1 MFADIEVLRVTA
13 DTYRRAAGN
22 QTDLNERGRFL
33 SYAAI
38 YDDLATRH
46 EQRAL
51 DQLKEAQ
58 KTISEAS

>member
-1 MFADIEVLRVTA
+1 MFSDIDALRTTA
-13 DTYRRAAGN
+13 DNYRRAAGN

-33 SYAAI
+33 SYAAV
-38 YDDLATRH
+38 YDELATRH

-58 KTISEAS
+58 KTTSGGS